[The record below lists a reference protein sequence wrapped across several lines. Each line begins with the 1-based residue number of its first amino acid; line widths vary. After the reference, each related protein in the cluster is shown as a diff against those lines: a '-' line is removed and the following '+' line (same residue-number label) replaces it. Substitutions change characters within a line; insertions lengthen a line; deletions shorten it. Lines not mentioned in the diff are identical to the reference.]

1 MTKSEFFADEMH
13 KMLDIIESAEMSSED
28 KFSTIAMRLLKADFA
43 PQLAS
48 ALLTQV
54 GLMYDMSLEQSSNI
68 LAEVGAKYVQDR
80 VDRLTELVK
89 KGTKNDN

>member
-1 MTKSEFFADEMH
+1 MTKAEFFTDEMH
-13 KMLDIIESAEMSSED
+13 KILDIIETAEMSSED

-48 ALLTQV
+48 AILTQV
-54 GLMYDMSLEQSSNI
+54 GLMYDMSLEQSSSI

>member
-1 MTKSEFFADEMH
+1 MTKAEFFIDEMH
-13 KMLDIIESAEMSSED
+13 KMLDIVESAEMSSED
-28 KFSTIAMRLLKADFA
+28 KFATVAMRLLKADFA

-68 LAEVGAKYVQDR
+68 LAEVGAKYV
-80 VDRLTELVK
+80 
-89 KGTKNDN
+89 

>member
-1 MTKSEFFADEMH
+1 MKVENFVDEMH
-13 KMLDIIESAEMSSED
+13 KMLDIIESAEMSSEE
-28 KFSTIAMRLLKADFA
+28 KFAMIAMRLLKADFA

>member
-1 MTKSEFFADEMH
+1 MTKSEFFTDEMH